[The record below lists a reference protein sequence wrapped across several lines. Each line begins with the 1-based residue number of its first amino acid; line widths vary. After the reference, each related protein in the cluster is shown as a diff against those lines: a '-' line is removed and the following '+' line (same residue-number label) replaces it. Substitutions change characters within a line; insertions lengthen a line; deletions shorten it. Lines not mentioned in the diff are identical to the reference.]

1 MNDLWSDVVRS
12 PTERLGHGPVTD
24 VLLAHPKV
32 GYLDVAV
39 LVEHDVVQLEVPV
52 DHTQGVEEDVPSPP
66 SPSCTKYQVKS
77 PDLQDT
83 PAGSRIPEAK
93 PGWLGSFLSCS
104 HQSG

>member
-39 LVEHDVVQLEVPV
+39 LVEHDVVQLEVSV
-52 DHTQGVEEDVPSPP
+52 DHTQRVEEDDAHGYFSG
-66 SPSCTKYQVKS
+66 VK
-77 PDLQDT
+77 PREEETVIL
-83 PAGSRIPEAK
+83 
-93 PGWLGSFLSCS
+93 
-104 HQSG
+104 